1 MIFPLKLVIEFP
13 SGASILLP
21 SSSVWHGNTPVQ
33 PGETRTSFSQY
44 CAGGLLRWPEY
55 GFRTMNTCKIEDLEL
70 WEKMDGLADDRWI
83 EAVARFSKVE
93 EIHRD
98 RIAVFEL

>member
-1 MIFPLKLVIEFP
+1 
-13 SGASILLP
+13 
-21 SSSVWHGNTPVQ
+21 
-33 PGETRTSFSQY
+33 
-44 CAGGLLRWPEY
+44 
-55 GFRTMNTCKIEDLEL
+55 MNTCKIKDLEL